1 MSVNPEGRLGRNT
14 KSQTRI
20 FKHQTPSS
28 KHQKSSKSQAPRRRR
43 RGGIGIW
50 SLGILWCLELGFW
63 SCNSPDPAW
72 KGIQRLAELVHA
84 SNRICEKHTNS
95 SATGADRRRRGSV
108 AR

>member
-14 KSQTRI
+14 KSQTPI

-63 SCNSPDPAW
+63 SCIPLTLHGKESSDSQSSSMRATEFVKSTLIPAQPVRTV
-72 KGIQRLAELVHA
+72 GGVVLL
-84 SNRICEKHTNS
+84 
-95 SATGADRRRRGSV
+95 
-108 AR
+108 